1 MHRPFFL
8 FVFFVFGSI
17 AAPAAAF
24 AHAHLD
30 HANPAVGS
38 TVAQSPKEIV
48 LWFTSELEP
57 SFSTIEVRSMTGAV
71 MHAGKTLVD
80 PKQRTQMRVPLKTLP
95 PGTYKVI
102 WRVLS
107 VDTHRTQGDFTFR
120 VGP

>member
-1 MHRPFFL
+1 MAIR
-8 FVFFVFGSI
+8 GSI
-17 AAPAAAF
+17 AAAGAGFALLPLAAF

-38 TVAQSPKEIV
+38 TVAQSPTEV
-48 LWFTSELEP
+48 SLWFTEALEAK
-57 SFSTIEVRSMTGAV
+57 FSTIEVRDAQGKAMQ
-71 MHAGKTLVD
+71 AGPPTLARD
-80 PKQRTQMRVPLKTLP
+80 NTAQLRVPLKPLL

-107 VDTHRTQGDFTFR
+107 VDTHRTQGDFIFR

>member
-1 MHRPFFL
+1 MAIYRL
-8 FVFFVFGSI
+8 I
-17 AAPAAAF
+17 ALAISAGFALLPVAAL

-30 HANPAVGS
+30 HASPVVGS
-38 TVAQSPKEIV
+38 TVAQAPKEV
-48 LWFTSELEP
+48 SLWFTEALEAK
-57 SFSTIEVRSMTGAV
+57 FSTIEVRDAQGRPV
-71 MHAGKTLVD
+71 QAGPATLARD
-80 PKQRTQMRVPLKTLP
+80 NTAQLRVPLKPLS